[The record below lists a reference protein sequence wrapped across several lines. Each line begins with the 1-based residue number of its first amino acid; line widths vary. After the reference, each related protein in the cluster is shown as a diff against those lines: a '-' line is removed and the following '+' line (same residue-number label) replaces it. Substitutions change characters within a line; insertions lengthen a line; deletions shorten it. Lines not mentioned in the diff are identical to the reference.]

1 MLAGLLTL
9 AACGSDGNESA
20 GSPDTTPASETTSVP
35 AVSDSAL
42 ESDAT
47 AASESGDPSA
57 PADAS
62 TTSPDKPAVEL
73 PAELPTELQVT
84 ELRAGSGPE
93 AASGDLVVVH
103 YVGVR
108 SEDGTEFDNSWDR
121 GSPFT
126 VVLGTGSVIAGW
138 DQGLVGTQAG
148 GRYQLD
154 IPAELGY
161 GDAGAG
167 DIIQP
172 GDALSFVIDV
182 LAVGSPSAA
191 EDQPEITSDVTSE
204 GATEVTFD
212 DLVVGSGEA
221 AAEGDSVLID
231 LIAFRGDTG
240 EQVDSTWGTGGP
252 FALVLA
258 QDQALPGLVEGIVG
272 MQPGGRRLIRIPSE
286 LAFGTEGSPDAGI
299 PAGVDL
305 VVVIDLTAAY

>member
-1 MLAGLLTL
+1 M
-9 AACGSDGNESA
+9 
-20 GSPDTTPASETTSVP
+20 
-35 AVSDSAL
+35 
-42 ESDAT
+42 
-47 AASESGDPSA
+47 
-57 PADAS
+57 
-62 TTSPDKPAVEL
+62 
-73 PAELPTELQVT
+73 
-84 ELRAGSGPE
+84 
-93 AASGDLVVVH
+93 
-103 YVGVR
+103 
-108 SEDGTEFDNSWDR
+108 
-121 GSPFT
+121 
-126 VVLGTGSVIAGW
+126 
-138 DQGLVGTQAG
+138 
-148 GRYQLD
+148 
-154 IPAELGY
+154 
-161 GDAGAG
+161 
-167 DIIQP
+167 
-172 GDALSFVIDV
+172 IDV